1 MKKGEKT
8 KLELLKIA
16 YKMFLSKGYENTSI
30 DEIIEEAKIAKG
42 TYYYH
47 FKSKEQMLE
56 EVIQM
61 MIDEYE
67 MRANEILN
75 SDLDLPEKM
84 IGIITSFRPNND
96 EFQIVDTLNR
106 QDNLIMHNKINRQV
120 IERVVPMLSK
130 IVEEGVKLGQLKCE
144 NVPERIRIIMI
155 ISSQLFD
162 DMEYSNTDIDV
173 FIDIVEKTLG
183 AQAGFMEF
191 LKKLIQK
198 KEDI

>member
-67 MRANEILN
+67 MKAKEILN

-130 IVEEGVKLGQLKCE
+130 IVEEGVQLGLLKCE
-144 NVPERIRIIMI
+144 NIPERIRIIMI

-162 DMEYSNTDIDV
+162 DMEYSNTDVDV

-183 AQAGFMEF
+183 AQVGFMEF

-198 KEDI
+198 QEDN

>member
-130 IVEEGVKLGQLKCE
+130 IVEEGVKLGLLKCE

-162 DMEYSNTDIDV
+162 DMEYSNTDVDV

-183 AQAGFMEF
+183 TQAGFMGF

-198 KEDI
+198 KEDN